1 MTPKEYLSQ
10 AFSID
15 RKINLDIEKLKE
27 MRSSLYGRAV
37 SYENDGSQH
46 STSGSNSIESAL
58 LKVVEYEEK
67 INAEIDE
74 LVNKRLEIEKAIRMV
89 NDEVLQEIL
98 TRRYLQFQKW
108 ERIAVEMHYSI
119 QWVFKLHGQAL
130 SKIAKIAIESDY

>member
-15 RKINLDIEKLKE
+15 RKINLDIEKARA
-27 MRSSLYGRAV
+27 MRASLYGRAV
-37 SYENDGSQH
+37 SYESDGSQH
-46 STSGSNSIESAL
+46 VSGDNSIENAV

-74 LVNKRLEIEKAIRMV
+74 LVNKRLGIERTIQTV
-89 NDEVLQEIL
+89 DDEVLREIL

-108 ERIAVEMHYSI
+108 ERIAVEMHLDLR
-119 QWVFKLHGQAL
+119 WVYRLHGRAL
-130 SKIAKIAIESDY
+130 KQLTIIDH

>member
-1 MTPKEYLSQ
+1 MTPKEYLNQ
-10 AFSID
+10 AYVID
-15 RKINLDIEKLKE
+15 RKINLDIEKARA
-27 MRSSLYGRAV
+27 MRASLYGRAV
-37 SYENDGSQH
+37 SYESDGSQH
-46 STSGSNSIESAL
+46 ISGDNHIENAM

-74 LVNKRLEIEKAIRMV
+74 LVNKRIEIEKAINSV
-89 NDEVLQEIL
+89 DDEVLQEIL

-130 SKIAKIAIESDY
+130 SKIAIESDY

>member
-15 RKINLDIEKLKE
+15 RKINLDIEKARA
-27 MRSSLYGRAV
+27 MRASLYGRAV
-37 SYENDGSQH
+37 SYESDGSQH
-46 STSGSNSIESAL
+46 VSGDNHIENAM

-74 LVNKRLEIEKAIRMV
+74 LVNKRLEIEKAIKSV
-89 NDEVLQEIL
+89 DDEVLQEIL

-108 ERIAVEMHYSI
+108 ERIAVEMHLDLR
-119 QWVFKLHGQAL
+119 WVYRLHGRAL
-130 SKIAKIAIESDY
+130 EQLTIIDH